1 MFSSRLVS
9 RGLVAAIVAATVS
22 CADAPLPT
30 SPSASLGPGGFDL
43 ASLSEGRGAFQRYVA
58 MGTSLSMGVA
68 SDGTIEASQVYS
80 WPAQLAR
87 MAHREITQPYIGGTG
102 CRSPLQT
109 SLGTGVRI
117 SGEPAAASPA
127 TLSCGPLV
135 SGEIS
140 LVQNVAIN
148 GALVRDAL
156 FTTPENIT
164 DAGNAQITAR
174 VLLPGHTQLSSME
187 EQNPKFVSLE
197 FGANELLSVRSG
209 IAIPGV
215 TLFPYSVWATLYTQL
230 VDRAAAA
237 TKYGLIVGLIHD
249 VATVP
254 GFRRGSEI
262 YAQRGAFA
270 AAFNVAVAEDCNGSD
285 NLIFAPAR
293 IPLAAGTGL
302 AMKRKG
308 LGPYPFSCAAGPA
321 NVQDYV
327 LSSSEIATVN
337 AQASQMTDYMRAE
350 AERVGFAFF
359 DLDVLFNAAN
369 KPPLDVVAVV
379 TSGQPF
385 GPYSSLDG
393 VHPSALGQRVV
404 AEAAARAI
412 DARYNFGIT
421 TELVASR

>member
-1 MFSSRLVS
+1 MFTSNFVS
-9 RGLVAAIVAATVS
+9 RGLAAALVAATVACS
-22 CADAPLPT
+22 DLSLPT
-30 SPSASLGPGGFDL
+30 SPAARSLDAGGEL
-43 ASLSEGRGAFQRYVA
+43 ASLSEGRGAFHRYVA

-68 SDGTIEASQVYS
+68 SDGTIEASQYNS

-87 MAHREITQPYIGGTG
+87 MAHRELTQPYIGGTG

-127 TLSCGPLV
+127 TLGCGPLV
-135 SGEIS
+135 SGEVS

-164 DAGNAQITAR
+164 DAGNAQLTSR
-174 VLLPGHTQLSSME
+174 VLLPGHTQISSLE

-197 FGANELLSVRSG
+197 FGANELLNVRSG

-215 TLFPYSVWATLYTQL
+215 TMFPYATWAALYTQL

-237 TKYGLIVGLIHD
+237 TKDGLIVGLIHD
-249 VATVP
+249 VATIP
-254 GFRRGSEI
+254 GFRRGAEI
-262 YAQRGAFA
+262 YGQRATFS
-270 AAFNVAVAEDCNGSD
+270 AAFNVSVSDDCDGSE

-293 IPLAAGTGL
+293 IPVAAGTGL
-302 AMKRKG
+302 AMRRQNA
-308 LGPYPFSCAAGPA
+308 GPYVFSCAAGPPTT
-321 NVQDYV
+321 QDFV
-327 LSSSEIATVN
+327 LSPSEVAAVN
-337 AQASQMTDYMRAE
+337 AQASLMTEYMRTE
-350 AERVGFAFF
+350 AARVGFAYF
-359 DLDVLFNAAN
+359 DLDVLFNTAN
-369 KPPLDVVAVV
+369 KTPLNVVAVV
-379 TSGQPF
+379 TSAEPF

-393 VHPSALGQRVV
+393 IHPSALGQRVV

-412 DARYNFGIT
+412 DARYNFGMSNMT
-421 TELVASR
+421 VAIR